1 MAVEEWKFKALMDD
15 MKELRRTFQKFEA
28 AMAPA
33 RVSELVIERKA
44 PAIRQLADGRAE
56 ALVKRLRGFL
66 WDPVEQA
73 EMTPLYVAW
82 RNGTATNAE
91 KDRLLFLTLKG
102 LFQA

>member
-1 MAVEEWKFKALMDD
+1 MSIEDWKFNGLVNDVKD
-15 MKELRRTFQKFEA
+15 LRRQLLKLESIT
-28 AMAPA
+28 APA
-33 RVSELVIERKA
+33 KVSEMVLERRGQEL
-44 PAIRQLADGRAE
+44 RQLADGRAE
-56 ALVKRLRGFL
+56 ALLRRLRGFL
-66 WDPVEQA
+66 WDGAEQA